1 MDTYCALPWISAHS
15 WSGDVTPCCFWE
27 GKGVVAMDAT
37 EALGSEFYENIRRDM
52 LANKQI
58 EGCKQCYKTEESG
71 KTSRRQ
77 QSITEYGRT
86 TEVKLKSIDI
96 GFDNVCNLKCR
107 GCQSGASHLWHDD
120 EIQMYGETVNP
131 MKYHSYLPTADLND
145 LEFIHIQGGEP
156 ILSTN
161 FDKFAKQIIES
172 KNKTNLKLSY
182 DTNGTVLPKNNIL
195 ELIKQVGGL
204 RVGVSIDGLNG
215 LQDYFR
221 SGSNF
226 IDIIENLN
234 FYKKLK
240 QDRIGPTTLNI
251 QITVNIYNVN
261 TVPSMYEYF
270 KTHHPEFNIY
280 HRVLYWPE
288 QLSIKNLPID
298 YKQKLLPMFDDTELF
313 SDVLLELQDKEKD
326 LFDHFLNFHNKLD
339 HIRKETLGDLNP
351 MLSEYIKNYKRSS
364 TDSQI
369 FFRQQL
375 NYLRNI

>member
-1 MDTYCALPWISAHS
+1 
-15 WSGDVTPCCFWE
+15 
-27 GKGVVAMDAT
+27 
-37 EALGSEFYENIRRDM
+37 M
-52 LANKQI
+52 LNKELVNYQN
-58 EGCKQCYKTEESG
+58 
-71 KTSRRQ
+71 
-77 QSITEYGRT
+77 
-86 TEVKLKSIDI
+86 KLYYI
-96 GFDNVCNLKCR
+96 F
-107 GCQSGASHLWHDD
+107 
-120 EIQMYGETVNP
+120 
-131 MKYHSYLPTADLND
+131 
-145 LEFIHIQGGEP
+145 
-156 ILSTN
+156 
-161 FDKFAKQIIES
+161 
-172 KNKTNLKLSY
+172 
-182 DTNGTVLPKNNIL
+182 
-195 ELIKQVGGL
+195 
-204 RVGVSIDGLNG
+204 
-215 LQDYFR
+215 
-221 SGSNF
+221 
-226 IDIIENLN
+226 
-234 FYKKLK
+234 KKLK